1 MMQKRCC
8 SRAEGLFVCLA
19 QPSGLG
25 SRPGLDVRAN
35 GPVICPQRSSKWP
48 GRWPSPFI
56 ALRYPARR
64 AGLDKGLGLWPEDA
78 GSISAPPPSTSTF
91 IAPCSIFD
99 ISIHTADPLSID
111 ADDDDDENVQSL
123 VAGFVRI
130 RDQRWQSEFSR
141 IQLRDKLDW
150 RRYRTDNGEVKARLV
165 IASEV
170 FVRPSCPLV
179 VLLDAMQDQSPQR
192 TPPV

>member
-8 SRAEGLFVCLA
+8 SRAEGPFVCLA

-35 GPVICPQRSSKWP
+35 GPAICPQRSSKWP

-64 AGLDKGLGLWPEDA
+64 AGLDKVLGLWPEDA

-99 ISIHTADPLSID
+99 IQFHMTMCNIRMTLHISSTPQVPGFLPAQAWAVKSLLLTGFSNDPF
-111 ADDDDDENVQSL
+111 
-123 VAGFVRI
+123 FV
-130 RDQRWQSEFSR
+130 
-141 IQLRDKLDW
+141 
-150 RRYRTDNGEVKARLV
+150 
-165 IASEV
+165 
-170 FVRPSCPLV
+170 P
-179 VLLDAMQDQSPQR
+179 
-192 TPPV
+192 